1 MLFYDLIINNLKHI
15 SLQTELLEACDW
27 DEDKLNI
34 KLRFIQD
41 FLSEYKP
48 VNVINWSA
56 LRNDMKNQL
65 LETNDKIF
73 TDIIIRVIDH
83 HKDEFLQ
90 QIALGEN

>member
-34 KLRFIQD
+34 KIQFIQN
-41 FLSEYKP
+41 FLNEYKP
-48 VNVINWSA
+48 ANVAKWET
-56 LRNDMKNQL
+56 LRDDIKNRL
-65 LETNDKIF
+65 LETNDKTF

-90 QIALGEN
+90 QLALGEN